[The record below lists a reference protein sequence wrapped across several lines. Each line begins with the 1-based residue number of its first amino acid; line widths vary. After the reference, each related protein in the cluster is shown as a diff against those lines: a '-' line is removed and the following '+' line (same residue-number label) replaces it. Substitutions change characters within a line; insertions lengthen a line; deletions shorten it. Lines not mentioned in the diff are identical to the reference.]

1 MGVLS
6 RIGIALD
13 SDLLKRFDRSIAR
26 RGYTNR
32 SEAFRDL
39 IRDRLVTEQTAAP
52 DATVVGT
59 VTLIYDH
66 HSHGVSEK
74 LTEVQHDNHDLVVST
89 SHAHLDHESC
99 LEVLIVHGKSARVEQ
114 FADRL
119 IGLKGVQHGRLVMTV
134 PAHQIEPA
142 HSHTHDHRI
151 PCAGPSG
158 YRLRRNRWPSL
169 SRPGGGRPA
178 CAAWLRCHVA
188 HFPQG
193 G

>member
-13 SDLLKRFDRSIAR
+13 SDLLKRFDRSIRR

-39 IRDRLVTEQTAAP
+39 IRDRLVGEQTAEP
-52 DATVVGT
+52 NATVVGT

-66 HSHGVSEK
+66 HAHGITEK
-74 LTEVQHDNHDLVVST
+74 LTEVQHENHDLVVST

-99 LEVLIVHGKSARVEQ
+99 LEVLIVHGQSARVAQ

-134 PAHQIEPA
+134 PARAIA
-142 HSHTHDHRI
+142 HSHKQDHKHSHDHK
-151 PCAGPSG
+151 
-158 YRLRRNRWPSL
+158 
-169 SRPGGGRPA
+169 
-178 CAAWLRCHVA
+178 H
-188 HFPQG
+188 
-193 G
+193 

>member
-13 SDLLKRFDRSIAR
+13 SDLLKRFDGSIQR

-39 IRDRLVTEQTAAP
+39 IRDRLVTEQTAEP
-52 DATVVGT
+52 NATVVGT

-66 HSHGVSEK
+66 HAHGVTEK
-74 LTEVQHDNHDLVVST
+74 LTEAQHAHHELVVST

-99 LEVLIVHGKSARVEQ
+99 LEVLIVHGKSAEVAQ
-114 FADRL
+114 FADLL

-134 PAHQIEPA
+134 PAHAIEHPHEHE
-142 HSHTHDHRI
+142 HSHKH
-151 PCAGPSG
+151 
-158 YRLRRNRWPSL
+158 
-169 SRPGGGRPA
+169 
-178 CAAWLRCHVA
+178 
-188 HFPQG
+188 
-193 G
+193 

>member
-13 SDLLKRFDRSIAR
+13 SDLLKRFDRSISKS
-26 RGYTNR
+26 GYTNR

-39 IRDRLVTEQTAAP
+39 IRDRLVTAQTAAP
-52 DATVVGT
+52 DTTVVGT

-66 HSHGVSEK
+66 HASGISEK
-74 LTEVQHDNHDLVVST
+74 LTELQHAHHELVVST

-99 LEVLIVHGKSARVEQ
+99 LEVLIVHGKSEQVEQ

-134 PAHQIEPA
+134 PSQALNAPA
-142 HSHTHDHRI
+142 EKSHKHPHTHKH
-151 PCAGPSG
+151 
-158 YRLRRNRWPSL
+158 
-169 SRPGGGRPA
+169 
-178 CAAWLRCHVA
+178 
-188 HFPQG
+188 
-193 G
+193 

>member
-13 SDLLKRFDRSIAR
+13 SDLLKRFDRSISR

-39 IRDRLVTEQTAAP
+39 IRDRLVAEQTAEP
-52 DATVVGT
+52 NATVVGT

-66 HSHGVSEK
+66 HAYGITEK
-74 LTEVQHDNHDLVVST
+74 LTEVQHENHDLVVST

-99 LEVLIVHGKSARVEQ
+99 LEVLIVHGQSARVAQ

-134 PAHQIEPA
+134 PARALAHA
-142 HSHTHDHRI
+142 HSHGHNH
-151 PCAGPSG
+151 
-158 YRLRRNRWPSL
+158 N
-169 SRPGGGRPA
+169 
-178 CAAWLRCHVA
+178 HK
-188 HFPQG
+188 H
-193 G
+193 

>member
-13 SDLLKRFDRSIAR
+13 SDLLKRFDRSIGR

-66 HSHGVSEK
+66 HAHGVSEK
-74 LTEVQHDNHDLVVST
+74 LTELQHAHHELIVST
-89 SHAHLDHESC
+89 SHAHLDHDSC
-99 LEVLIVHGKSARVEQ
+99 LEVLIVHGKSAQVSK
-114 FADRL
+114 FADRI

-134 PAHQIEPA
+134 PAGGLV
-142 HSHTHDHRI
+142 HDHEN
-151 PCAGPSG
+151 GSKH
-158 YRLRRNRWPSL
+158 N
-169 SRPGGGRPA
+169 
-178 CAAWLRCHVA
+178 HK
-188 HFPQG
+188 H
-193 G
+193 